1 MKAASR
7 SRRSFV
13 LGCAL
18 AAPLGA
24 ALASAPVLDA
34 PNVVAISPRL
44 VTSGQPTAAALSH
57 LAELGFGAD
66 IYLAPPTVPDAV
78 ADEAAIVERQGLAFV
93 NIPIKFNNPTAADFE
108 AFSAAMA
115 KLGDRKVLVHCQVNL
130 RASSLVFLHRVIVG
144 KETPEQAY
152 ESVARV
158 WSPGGPWKTLIVS
171 LLQQHHIAFEPY

>member
-57 LAELGFGAD
+57 LAELGFGAGPPGFD
-66 IYLAPPTVPDAV
+66 TLPQRSRADSALLAATAYCQGTLLRNEIEAQGGSRLAEATEIV
-78 ADEAAIVERQGLAFV
+78 AAAIAARFGSGPVEGAIQA
-93 NIPIKFNNPTAADFE
+93 
-108 AFSAAMA
+108 
-115 KLGDRKVLVHCQVNL
+115 QVVTVQ
-130 RASSLVFLHRVIVG
+130 R
-144 KETPEQAY
+144 
-152 ESVARV
+152 ES
-158 WSPGGPWKTLIVS
+158 
-171 LLQQHHIAFEPY
+171 